1 MSDQVFHLLG
11 LGQRAGKIVSGD
23 FAVREHLAKGK
34 VKLLIIATNTSERIK
49 GEYIR
54 IGQSKKV
61 STRVAFTKDQL
72 GFALGKSPRATVAI
86 LDPNFARGIE
96 GLLEGGEA

>member
-1 MSDQVFHLLG
+1 MRDPVFHLLG

-23 FAVREHLAKGK
+23 FAVRERLAKSK

-61 STRVAFTKDQL
+61 TIRVAFTKDQL
-72 GFALGKSPRATVAI
+72 GSALGKSPRATVAI
-86 LDPNFARGIE
+86 LDSNFAQRIE